1 MESVNF
7 DVSQGQTLPKR
18 GSNTSRGW
26 LKTRTDLPN
35 NRPYGRIRTLTLK
48 GWATMSHNL
57 PIMNSTSQ
65 QKSPEVS
72 DSTNVGLPDSALDNL
87 ARILDQ
93 RPAITDAAN
102 FSEKPNEAR
111 RLFDQAANQL
121 RQKVIERF
129 IAILIDVP
137 EYETFEFDW
146 IYDNAKA
153 RLEYLSATEFVS
165 LDTSETSTRLTGSI
179 LSEWEKNKM
188 IFAVNCFEK
197 LLYPTFQFDANS
209 PKPVIKE
216 ILRELPDHMNSW
228 QIAFWFESNN
238 GWLGGDI
245 PKESLDR
252 IDELMVAA
260 QQKALA
266 HCF

>member
-1 MESVNF
+1 
-7 DVSQGQTLPKR
+7 
-18 GSNTSRGW
+18 
-26 LKTRTDLPN
+26 
-35 NRPYGRIRTLTLK
+35 
-48 GWATMSHNL
+48 MSHNL

-72 DSTNVGLPDSALDNL
+72 NSTNVGLPDSALDNL

-93 RPAITDAAN
+93 GSDTTDATI
-102 FSEKPNEAR
+102 FSTKRSEPR
-111 RLFDQAANQL
+111 QLFDQAANQL
-121 RQKVIERF
+121 RQKIIEQF
-129 IAILIDVP
+129 IAILIVVP
-137 EYETFEFDW
+137 EYETFEFDLA
-146 IYDNAKA
+146 YDNAKA

-165 LDTSETSTRLTGSI
+165 VNPSETSTRLNGSI

-188 IFAVNCFEK
+188 IFSVNCFDK
-197 LLYPTFQFDANS
+197 LLYPTFQFEADS
-209 PKPVIKE
+209 PKPVIKDV
-216 ILRELPDHMNSW
+216 LRELPNHMNSW

>member
-1 MESVNF
+1 
-7 DVSQGQTLPKR
+7 
-18 GSNTSRGW
+18 
-26 LKTRTDLPN
+26 
-35 NRPYGRIRTLTLK
+35 
-48 GWATMSHNL
+48 MSHNL
-57 PIMNSTSQ
+57 PIMNPTSQ

-72 DSTNVGLPDSALDNL
+72 NSATVGFPHSALDNL
-87 ARILDQ
+87 ARILDHG
-93 RPAITDAAN
+93 PETTDTAK
-102 FSEKPNEAR
+102 FSTKRSEPR
-111 RLFDQAANQL
+111 QLFDHAANQL
-121 RQKVIERF
+121 RQKIIERF

-137 EYETFEFDW
+137 EYETFEFDLA
-146 IYDNAKA
+146 YDNAKA
-153 RLEYLSATEFVS
+153 RLEYLSATGFVS
-165 LDTSETSTRLTGSI
+165 FGTSETSTPLNGSI
-179 LSEWEKNKM
+179 LSEWENNKM
-188 IFAVNCFEK
+188 IFSVKCFEK
-197 LLYPTFQFDANS
+197 LLYPTFQFDAHR

-216 ILRELPDHMNSW
+216 ILKELPDHMNSW

>member
-1 MESVNF
+1 
-7 DVSQGQTLPKR
+7 
-18 GSNTSRGW
+18 
-26 LKTRTDLPN
+26 
-35 NRPYGRIRTLTLK
+35 
-48 GWATMSHNL
+48 MSDNL

-72 DSTNVGLPDSALDNL
+72 HSTHVGLPDSALDNL

-93 RPAITDAAN
+93 GSDTTDATN
-102 FSEKPNEAR
+102 FSKKPSEPR
-111 RLFDQAANQL
+111 QLFDQAANQL
-121 RQKVIERF
+121 RQKIIERF
-129 IAILIDVP
+129 TAILIDVP

-146 IYDNAKA
+146 AYDNAKA
-153 RLEYLSATEFVS
+153 RLTYLTATEFVS
-165 LDTSETSTRLTGSI
+165 SETSAHPNSSI

-188 IFAVNCFEK
+188 IFSVNCFEK
-197 LLYPTFQFDANS
+197 LLYPIFQFEANS
-209 PKPVIKE
+209 PKPVIKG
-216 ILRELPDHMNSW
+216 ILSELPDHMNSW

-238 GWLGGDI
+238 GWLGGNT

-252 IDELMVAA
+252 IDEIIVAA